1 MTTVRAARARNGA
14 RNCGFSRTRSNTAV
28 GSNRTRTRSRTA
40 PITTSRTKGSPS
52 RTAGTA
58 PNIRESMV
66 AARRLAPGPKLD
78 GELDQ
83 HRNDPSPEHSVAE
96 ARSQDGV
103 HRGLIEPRMGTLDH
117 LDRGRLGATGRID
130 DGAHDD
136 RPLNPCLAQQVGILK
151 WRS

>member
-1 MTTVRAARARNGA
+1 MTARARNGA
-14 RNCGFSRTRSNTAV
+14 RKRGFSRTRSNTAV

-66 AARRLAPGPKLD
+66 AARRLAPGPKLH

-83 HRNDPSPEHSVAE
+83 HTTSPSANPSTPE
-96 ARSQDGV
+96 ARLQEGV
-103 HRGLIEPRMGTLDH
+103 ARGLIEPGLGTFDH
-117 LDRGRLGATGRID
+117 L
-130 DGAHDD
+130 H
-136 RPLNPCLAQQVGILK
+136 
-151 WRS
+151 

>member
-14 RNCGFSRTRSNTAV
+14 RKRGFSRTRSNTAV

-66 AARRLAPGPKLD
+66 AARRLALDPKLD
-78 GELDQ
+78 GELDP
-83 HRNDPSPEHSVAE
+83 HRNDPSPEQSVAE
-96 ARSQDGV
+96 ARSHDGL

-117 LDRGRLGATGRID
+117 LHRGRLGATGRVG
-130 DGAHDD
+130 DGAHQHL
-136 RPLNPCLAQQVGILK
+136 PFNPGLPQQRGVPA
-151 WRS
+151 